1 MRRML
6 KPVPTSVFLAKGSAN
21 TREKQASCCRHQS
34 NSETHEQQSL
44 ESIIYRDV
52 SAMKPLRIIRR
63 FCRSEDG
70 VTSVEYLVMVAMI
83 VIAAI
88 YGITATGAGA
98 GGWWGKIGSDLGT
111 HGF

>member
-1 MRRML
+1 
-6 KPVPTSVFLAKGSAN
+6 
-21 TREKQASCCRHQS
+21 
-34 NSETHEQQSL
+34 
-44 ESIIYRDV
+44 
-52 SAMKPLRIIRR
+52 MKPLRIIRQ
-63 FCRSEDG
+63 FCRSDDG

-98 GGWWGKIGSDLGT
+98 GGWWGKIASDLGI